1 MHVETDAQQAL
12 SSLDHIGDLPGES
25 SQPLLRIVLVD
36 LMQCR
41 KESLGSLS
49 VRDNHHRTIGR
60 RPGVAT
66 EMRFARCGATS
77 VDFAPL
83 GIALGIVLLEGAQ
96 YEPMQGAVVDDEDCL
111 LSIHSL
117 VVVFETFLTPTP
129 YLTARDQRIDT
140 GDQEERD

>member
-1 MHVETDAQQAL
+1 MLVL
-12 SSLDHIGDLPGES
+12 YPLDHIGDLPGES

-41 KESLGSLS
+41 EESLGSLC
-49 VRDNHHRTIGR
+49 VRDNHHSAIGR
-60 RPGVAT
+60 WPGVAT
-66 EMRFARCGATS
+66 EMRFARRGASS

-96 YEPMQGAVVDDEDCL
+96 DEPMQGAVVDDEDCL

-140 GDQEERD
+140 GDQKECDQR

>member
-1 MHVETDAQQAL
+1 MKL
-12 SSLDHIGDLPGES
+12 RLDHIGDLPGEGF
-25 SQPLLRIVLVD
+25 QTLLRIVLVD

-49 VRDNHHRTIGR
+49 IRDDHHSTIGR
-60 RPGVAT
+60 RPSVAT
-66 EMRFARCGATS
+66 EMRIARRGATS

-96 YEPMQGAVVDDEDCL
+96 DEPMQGAVVDDEDCL

-140 GDQEERD
+140 GDQKECDQR